1 MTDGFDAE
9 FWERHWRD
17 ARSDQALA
25 PHPYLA
31 VETVGLHPTT
41 ALEAGCG
48 AGAEA
53 LWLAEHGWAVTA
65 VDVSEGALSGA
76 RERAGRHQAG
86 GRVRW
91 VQADLE
97 TWEPDAAFDLVTTH
111 YAHASGEQLDLYA
124 RIAGWV
130 APGGTLLVVGHG
142 ASTDDD
148 AEAAAARRRG
158 QAAHDHSTHDRSTHD
173 RPTHDH
179 PGHDQ
184 PTHDA
189 FHDGEAQAASAHH
202 HDLPPREAS
211 ATADGVR
218 AMLEGLGMVVVTA
231 AEPVRRVRRGD
242 GVMTLH
248 DVVVRAVRPAAV
260 G

>member
-17 ARSDQALA
+17 AGSDQARP

-65 VDVSEGALSGA
+65 VDVSERALSGA
-76 RERAGRHQAG
+76 RERAGRHRAG

-148 AEAAAARRRG
+148 AEAATAARPGR
-158 QAAHDHSTHDRSTHD
+158 AAHDQ
-173 RPTHDH
+173 PTHDH
-179 PGHDQ
+179 PWHDQ

-189 FHDGEAQAASAHH
+189 EAQATSAHH

-218 AMLEGLGMVVVTA
+218 ALLEDLGLVVVTA

-242 GVMTLH
+242 GVMALH
-248 DVVVRAVRPAAV
+248 DVVVRAVRPAAA